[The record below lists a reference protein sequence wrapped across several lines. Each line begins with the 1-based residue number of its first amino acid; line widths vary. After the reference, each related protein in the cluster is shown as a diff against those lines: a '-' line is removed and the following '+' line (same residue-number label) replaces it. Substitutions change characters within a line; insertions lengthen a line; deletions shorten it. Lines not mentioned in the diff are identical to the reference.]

1 MSKVHE
7 GHRERMRARFLQEG
21 ADGLATH
28 ELLEMLLYGTIPR
41 GDTNEIAHHLLSEF
55 GSISN
60 LIEADPDEISKT
72 AGVGMK
78 SAVFLSLLH
87 ELVRRYER
95 DKIEQKPALTSIS
108 RSVEY
113 CKMLLAFRPTERFYV
128 VCLDSRRKILHTA
141 KIGEGTINDTYI
153 SPRLIA
159 EKALRYKSTGVLLC
173 HNHPNGSVKPSSA
186 DISLTGRLIGMLQPL
201 GVEVIDHIIIGENQ
215 YFSFF
220 ENDFLK
226 ADIAK
231 EQGGFSYE

>member
-1 MSKVHE
+1 MNKVHE
-7 GHRERMRARFLQEG
+7 GHRDRMRARFLQEG
-21 ADGLATH
+21 ADGLAVH

-41 GDTNEIAHHLLSEF
+41 GDTNEIAHHLLDEF

-60 LIEADPDEISKT
+60 LIEADPYEISKT

-95 DKIEQKPALTSIS
+95 EKIDQKPALTSIP
-108 RSVEY
+108 RSAQY
-113 CKMLLAFRPTERFYV
+113 CKMLLAFRPTERFYAI
-128 VCLDSRRKILHTA
+128 CLDSRRQILHTA
-141 KIGEGTINDTYI
+141 KISEGTINDTHI

-159 EKALRYKSTGVLLC
+159 EKALRYKATGVLLC
-173 HNHPNGSVKPSSA
+173 HNHPNGSVKPSTD
-186 DISLTGRLIGMLQPL
+186 DIFLTGQLISMLQPL
-201 GVEVIDHIIIGENQ
+201 GVDVIDHIIIGENQ

-220 ENDFLK
+220 ENDMLK
-226 ADIAK
+226 VDKAK

>member
-7 GHRERMRARFLQEG
+7 GHRERMRDRFLQGG

-41 GDTNEIAHHLLSEF
+41 GDTNEIAHHLLDEF

-60 LIEADPDEISKT
+60 LIEADPYEISKT

-78 SAVFLSLLH
+78 SAVFLSLLN

-95 DKIEQKPALTSIS
+95 EKTKQKPALISIS

-113 CKMLLAFRPTERFYV
+113 CRMLLAFRPVERFYV

-141 KIGEGTINDTYI
+141 KIAEGTINDTHI

-159 EKALRYKSTGVLLC
+159 EKALRYKATGVLLC

-186 DISLTGRLIGMLQPL
+186 DIFLTGRLIGMLKPL
-201 GVEVIDHIIIGENQ
+201 GVEVADHIIIGENQ

-220 ENDFLK
+220 ENDLLK
-226 ADIAK
+226 SDIEK